1 MLVRVKTRERGGGEI
16 RCSMTKVGRVR
27 SLEKSTKG
35 KLRMKVGARSKVV
48 EVNETDRVAA
58 KVKVIDQ

>member
-35 KLRMKVGARSKVV
+35 KLRKKVGARSKVV

-58 KVKVIDQ
+58 EVKVIDR